1 MPSVDDENPFGDN
14 NPFGGLPFLGDLSKM
29 FGATSGSSWDQ
40 AKQIALAMATG
51 NESEP
56 NVDPSERIAFEQIA
70 RVAEL
75 QAIQATGLEI
85 SSTGKLTIRPAT
97 RGEWATATI
106 AHYRTIL
113 ETIGGS
119 LGQAMQSD
127 IDGAEVDQAEAAGD
141 PTAAMMQAM
150 MQMLGPMMLS
160 MTAGTMVGHLAQ
172 RSLGFYDLPVPRG
185 DIEEIIVVHSNL
197 VAFTDE
203 WSLPTDDVRLWVSLN
218 ELLHHAVLRVPHVA
232 ERFTSLLS
240 DYASNFEADHRAI
253 EERFGDVNL
262 SDPNALMS
270 LQDSMQDPDVVLGA
284 MQSDRQREVL
294 PYLSS
299 LVAVVEGYID
309 HILDEIGSR
318 LIGSYGALSEALRRR
333 RITAAPADRF
343 VDKMLGLELDQA
355 CYERG
360 QRFVAGVVERDR
372 DSLNRLWESADMLPT
387 PAEVD
392 APGLWLA
399 RIELAE

>member
-1 MPSVDDENPFGDN
+1 MDDENPFGGD

-29 FGATSGSSWDQ
+29 FGATQGSSWEQ

-75 QAIQATGLEI
+75 QAAEATGLQVSSGGTI
-85 SSTGKLTIRPAT
+85 SIRPAT
-97 RGEWATATI
+97 RREWASVTI
-106 AHYRTIL
+106 DHYRPVL
-113 ETIGGS
+113 EIVGNS
-119 LGQAMQSD
+119 LGQAMQTEA
-127 IDGAEVDQAEAAGD
+127 DGQELDLAAESGD
-141 PTAAMMQAM
+141 PAAEMMAAM

-185 DIEEIIVVHSNL
+185 DVDEIIVVHSNL
-197 VAFTDE
+197 AAFTDE
-203 WSLPTDDVRLWVSLN
+203 WSLPVDDVRLWVSLN
-218 ELLHHAVLRVPHVA
+218 ELLHHTILRVPHVA
-232 ERFTSLLS
+232 ERFSSLLA
-240 DYASNFEADHRAI
+240 DYAANFEADHRAI
-253 EERFGDVNL
+253 EERFGDINIA
-262 SDPNALMS
+262 DPASLMS
-270 LQDSMQDPDVVLGA
+270 LQDSMQDPDMVLGA

-294 PYLSS
+294 PYLSA

-309 HILDEIGSR
+309 HIMDQIGGR

-343 VDKMLGLELDQA
+343 VEKMLGLEVDQA

-360 QRFVAGVVERDR
+360 QAFVAGVVERDA
-372 DSLNRLWESADMLPT
+372 DSLNRMWESDELLPT

-399 RIELAE
+399 RIEF